1 MSAPTATTGPDQR
14 LDPWTGQDLLDATG
28 GQRVCGNPGLGFS
41 GIGIDSR
48 TLSAQQVFVA
58 IQGEIHDG
66 HRFAPQVVAAGG
78 RGLIVAR
85 DRLDALPTDAWC
97 RTGVFCLAVDDTTA
111 ALGRLARFHR
121 DRHPARVVAITG
133 SNGKTTTR
141 ALTAAVL
148 ARRYPVVSTRGNF
161 NNAVGLPLSLFEL
174 TPAHRWAVFEIGM
187 NRPGEIDRLAWICRP
202 DLGVITNIGPA
213 HLEGLGSLEAV
224 RDAKGELLDRL
235 GPGGLAVLNAD
246 DPRVMQLATRAS
258 TAKPP
263 LLFGT
268 SAKAPVRAEK
278 VTTETGCLRFD
289 LVLAE
294 QRTSVRLPMAAP
306 FMVTNALA
314 AAAVGWHA
322 GLKIEEIG
330 AALESFQPVP
340 GRLVRL
346 EAGRG
351 VALIDDTYNANPA
364 SVAAAL
370 GALTAQRLKQG
381 RAALV
386 LGDMRELGPAAGAFH
401 RQVGEQVA
409 AAGIDRLWITGE
421 MAAEVAAGARK
432 AGMAPDRIRVAGK
445 NEIVTDL
452 DEWLAPGDLVLV
464 KGSRA
469 MAMET
474 VVAALKACL
483 QG

>member
-1 MSAPTATTGPDQR
+1 MSAPTATTGTARR

-28 GQRVCGNPGLGFS
+28 GQRICGDPGLGFS

-48 TLSAQQVFVA
+48 TLGTEQVFVA

-66 HRFAPQVVAAGG
+66 HRFAPQVVAAGA

-85 DRLDALPTDAWC
+85 DRLDALPTGAWS
-97 RTGVFCLAVDDTTA
+97 RTGVFCLAVDDTLA

-121 DRHPARVVAITG
+121 DRHPARVAAITG

-161 NNAVGLPLSLFEL
+161 NNAVGLPLSLFAL

-246 DPRVMQLATRAS
+246 DPLVMQLAARAS
-258 TAKPP
+258 APP

-268 SAKAPVRAEK
+268 SAKATVRAEK
-278 VTTETGCLRFD
+278 IAIATGGLHFE
-289 LVLAE
+289 LVLPG
-294 QRTSVRLPMAAP
+294 QRTAVCLPMAAP
-306 FMVTNALA
+306 FMVANALA

-322 GLKIEEIG
+322 GLEIEEIG

-340 GRLVRL
+340 GRMVRL
-346 EAGRG
+346 ETGRG

-364 SVAAAL
+364 SVAAAI
-370 GALTAQRLKQG
+370 GALEAQRREQG
-381 RAALV
+381 RTALV
-386 LGDMRELGPAAGAFH
+386 LGDMRELGPAAGALH
-401 RQVGEQVA
+401 RRTGEQAA

-421 MAAEVAAGARK
+421 MAAEVAAGARE
-432 AGMAPDRIRVAGK
+432 AGMPPHRITVAGK

-452 DEWLAPGDLVLV
+452 DQWLAPGDLVLV

-474 VVAALKACL
+474 VVAALKARL